1 MSIPLRAARTAGAV
15 LALVLL
21 AGCTDSSGGN
31 GRQAAGSGPTGGTST
46 AATAGSTR
54 PVTSAPPSPSSAVP
68 TSAAPTTAAP
78 ETPSTTPR
86 PPSTPIPPVASK
98 EVPTGNDILGPT
110 GWQTLQLGMAPGVA
124 EATGIFPST
133 PAPAGGGCASWFAV
147 GAAAID
153 SATISPNLGVI
164 AITIA
169 SSDKVLM
176 TPEGMALGW
185 TVAQVHAAYPSF
197 PLDAESRPTGP
208 PTIPVPQNA
217 QAVYR
222 IRLSAGVV
230 VTMTLESF
238 PQDCYG

>member
-78 ETPSTTPR
+78 ETPS
-86 PPSTPIPPVASK
+86 
-98 EVPTGNDILGPT
+98 
-110 GWQTLQLGMAPGVA
+110 
-124 EATGIFPST
+124 
-133 PAPAGGGCASWFAV
+133 
-147 GAAAID
+147 
-153 SATISPNLGVI
+153 TISPNLGVI